1 MPDKRAFTPLV
12 LRTPFGETRNPD
24 RVSGKFLTG
33 FTLIELLVVIAII
46 ALLMGILM
54 PALQRVRKQAKGV
67 TCRTNLKQIGLAF
80 NMYTEDNE
88 GKFPRNGGIWIV
100 RFLPYIGGQ
109 GDQDEDYQEMG
120 VYNCPSYPNKEQTL
134 DYVINS
140 WKDGVTEHIGYS
152 PVSDFRRPA
161 SKIFL
166 ADNEYAV
173 SASGN
178 SIRQIIR
185 KDAGLPGRGGFDVWH
200 PNHLPTGTDQNRRVA
215 KARHRD
221 GCNVAYMDGG
231 SGWIQG
237 EKMTPQMWDPK

>member
-1 MPDKRAFTPLV
+1 MSGKRA
-12 LRTPFGETRNPD
+12 
-24 RVSGKFLTG
+24 

-46 ALLMGILM
+46 ALLLAILM
-54 PALQRVRKQAKGV
+54 PALQRVKKQANGV
-67 TCRTNLKQIGLAF
+67 ACRSNLKQIGLAF
-80 NMYTEDNE
+80 NMYTEENE
-88 GKFPRNGGIWIV
+88 GKFPRNGGRWIV

-109 GDQDEDYQEMG
+109 GDQDEDFREMG
-120 VYNCPSYPNKEQTL
+120 VYNCPSYPNKEQSL

-140 WKDGVTEHIGYS
+140 WKDGNTEQIGSS

-173 SASGN
+173 DASGN
-178 SIRQIIR
+178 SIRQIVR
-185 KDAGLPGRGGFDVWH
+185 GDQRLPSVGTFDVWH
-200 PNHLPTGTDQNRRVA
+200 PTHLPSGADGQRRVA

-231 SGWIQG
+231 SGWVQG
-237 EKMTPQMWDPK
+237 EKMIPQMWDPR

>member
-1 MPDKRAFTPLV
+1 MMRKRA
-12 LRTPFGETRNPD
+12 
-24 RVSGKFLTG
+24 

-46 ALLMGILM
+46 ALLLAILM
-54 PALQRVRKQAKGV
+54 PALQRVKKQANGV
-67 TCRTNLKQIGLAF
+67 ACRSNLKQVGLAF
-80 NMYTEDNE
+80 NMYTEENE

-100 RFLPYIGGQ
+100 KFLPYIGGQ
-109 GDQDEDYQEMG
+109 GEEDEDYREMG

-140 WKDGVTEHIGYS
+140 WKDGETELIGYS

-166 ADNEYAV
+166 ADNEDGP
-173 SASGN
+173 S
-178 SIRQIIR
+178 RPIITV
-185 KDAGLPGRGGFDVWH
+185 DNDLSGRGNFDVWL
-200 PNHLPTGTDQNRRVA
+200 PRHLPTGADGQRRVA

-231 SGWIQG
+231 SGWVQA
-237 EKMTPQMWDPK
+237 EKMIPEMWDPR

>member
-1 MPDKRAFTPLV
+1 MLSKRA
-12 LRTPFGETRNPD
+12 
-24 RVSGKFLTG
+24 

-46 ALLMGILM
+46 ALLLAILM
-54 PALQRVRKQAKGV
+54 PALQRVKKQANGV
-67 TCRTNLKQIGLAF
+67 ACRSNLKQIGVAF
-80 NMYTEDNE
+80 NMYIEDNE
-88 GKFPRNGGIWIV
+88 RKFPRNGGIWIV
-100 RFLPYIGGQ
+100 KFLPYIGGQ
-109 GDQDEDYQEMG
+109 GDRDEDFREMG

-140 WKDGVTEHIGYS
+140 WKDGVTELIGSS

-161 SKIFL
+161 SKILL

-185 KDAGLPGRGGFDVWH
+185 KDEGLPGRGGFDVWL
-200 PNHLPTGTDQNRRVA
+200 PRHLPTGTDAQRRVA
-215 KARHRD
+215 QARHRD

-231 SGWIQG
+231 SGWAQG
-237 EKMTPQMWDPK
+237 EKMIPEMWDPR

>member
-1 MPDKRAFTPLV
+1 MSGKRA
-12 LRTPFGETRNPD
+12 
-24 RVSGKFLTG
+24 

-67 TCRTNLKQIGLAF
+67 TCRNNLRQVGLAF
-80 NMYTEDNE
+80 NMYTGDNE
-88 GKFPRNGGIWIV
+88 GKFPRNGGVWIV

-109 GDQDEDYQEMG
+109 GDEDKDYREMG

-140 WKDGVTEHIGYS
+140 WKDGVIEHIDPRDGYTS
-152 PVSDFRRPA
+152 ISDFRQPA

-166 ADNEYAV
+166 ADNEYV
-173 SASGN
+173 VDASGN
-178 SIRQIIR
+178 SIRPIIK
-185 KDAGLPGRGGFDVWH
+185 KDGGLGGRGEFDVWH
-200 PNHLPTGTDQNRRVA
+200 PRQLPTGTDQLRRVA

-231 SGWIQG
+231 SGWVQG
-237 EKMTPQMWDPK
+237 EKMIPQMWDPK

>member
-1 MPDKRAFTPLV
+1 MSGKRA
-12 LRTPFGETRNPD
+12 
-24 RVSGKFLTG
+24 

-46 ALLMGILM
+46 ALLLAILM
-54 PALQRVRKQAKGV
+54 PALQRVKKQANGV
-67 TCRTNLKQIGLAF
+67 ACRSNLKQIGVAF

-88 GKFPRNGGIWIV
+88 RKFPRNGGIWIV
-100 RFLPYIGGQ
+100 KFLPYIGGQ
-109 GDQDEDYQEMG
+109 GDQDEDFREMG
-120 VYNCPSYPNKEQTL
+120 VYSCPSYPNKEQTL

-140 WKDGVTEHIGYS
+140 WKDGVTEQIGSS

-161 SKIFL
+161 SKILL

-185 KDAGLPGRGGFDVWH
+185 KDEGLPGRGGFDVWL
-200 PNHLPTGTDQNRRVA
+200 PRQLPTATDAQRRVA

-231 SGWIQG
+231 SGWVQG
-237 EKMTPQMWDPK
+237 EKMLPEMWDPR

>member
-1 MPDKRAFTPLV
+1 MSDKRA
-12 LRTPFGETRNPD
+12 
-24 RVSGKFLTG
+24 

-46 ALLMGILM
+46 ALLLAILM
-54 PALQRVRKQAKGV
+54 PALQRVKKQANGV
-67 TCRTNLKQIGLAF
+67 ACRSNLKQIGLAF

-88 GKFPRNGGIWIV
+88 AKFPRNGGIWIV

-109 GDQDEDYQEMG
+109 GDQDEDFREMG

-140 WKDGVTEHIGYS
+140 WKDGNTEQQGSS
-152 PVSDFRRPA
+152 PVTDFRRPA
-161 SKIFL
+161 TKIFL

-173 SASGN
+173 SASGT

-200 PNHLPTGTDQNRRVA
+200 PTHLPTGTDQQRRVA

-221 GCNVAYMDGG
+221 GCNAAYMDGG
-231 SGWIQG
+231 AGWVQG
-237 EKMTPQMWDPK
+237 EKMLPLMWDPR

>member
-1 MPDKRAFTPLV
+1 MSRNRA
-12 LRTPFGETRNPD
+12 
-24 RVSGKFLTG
+24 

-46 ALLMGILM
+46 ALLLAILM
-54 PALQRVRKQAKGV
+54 PALQRVKKQANGV
-67 TCRTNLKQIGLAF
+67 ACRSNLKQVGLAF

-100 RFLPYIGGQ
+100 KFLPYIGGQ
-109 GDQDEDYQEMG
+109 GDQDEDYREMG

-140 WKDGVTEHIGYS
+140 WKDGVTEQIGSS

-161 SKIFL
+161 SKILL

-185 KDAGLPGRGGFDVWH
+185 KDEGLPGRGGFDVWL
-200 PNHLPTGTDQNRRVA
+200 PRHLPGTKDAQRRVA
-215 KARHRD
+215 QARHRD

-231 SGWIQG
+231 SGWVQG
-237 EKMTPQMWDPK
+237 EKMFPRMWDPR